1 MILQPWLLPSSLVHF
16 TSEPKR
22 SAVKIII
29 YNSLWRLKV
38 LIIKIMPLESCVFF
52 RHNCHFDSRLPRS
65 QSWQDCQNCSTAYG
79 CWSQKG
85 VFKSHS
91 TNGCSHTYSF
101 SLIWIF
107 SYLCSLYLMKSRWIA
122 LLSNSVSFVIKNILF
137 LFFSRARWLLVNN
150 QCFV

>member
-52 RHNCHFDSRLPRS
+52 RHNCHFDSPLPRS

-122 LLSNSVSFVIKNILF
+122 LLSNSVSFVIKNIL
-137 LFFSRARWLLVNN
+137 LFFSLDDYLSITSVL
-150 QCFV
+150 FK